1 METSQRVALVT
12 GGSRGIGAGIVR
24 RLTNDGVRVAFTYLK
39 SKELADDLARE
50 TGALAI
56 QADSGAEDAVRSSV
70 DETVRHFERL
80 DVLVNN
86 SYAATGLPI
95 EQLPMAEFDRMFQ
108 VNVRGTWIA
117 IQEALKHIGNGG
129 RIVNIG
135 SIFADHLPTGEVM
148 RTGHAAYSM
157 AKAGLAGMTRALAR
171 ELAPKGITINT
182 VQPGLIL
189 TDAATQEIA
198 EHMTSLTPV
207 GFGGNPADVAGVVAY
222 LASLE
227 SRFVTGST
235 WDVDGGFG
243 A

>member
-24 RLTNDGVRVAFTYLK
+24 RLTNDGVRVAFTYLQSK
-39 SKELADDLARE
+39 SLADDIARE

-56 QADSGAEDAVRSSV
+56 QADSGEEEAVRDSV
-70 DETVRHFERL
+70 DTTVRQFGRL
-80 DVLVNN
+80 DILVNN
-86 SYAATGLPI
+86 SFAAVGLPI
-95 EQLPMAEFDRMFQ
+95 EQFPMAGFDRMFQ
-108 VNVRGTWIA
+108 VNLRGAWVA
-117 IQEALKHIGNGG
+117 IQQALKHLDRGG

-135 SIFADHLPTGEVM
+135 SIFADHLPTGENM
-148 RTGHAAYSM
+148 RVGHAAYSM

-171 ELAPKGITINT
+171 ELAPRGITINV

-189 TDAATQEIA
+189 TDAAQEAA

-207 GFGGNPADVAGVVAY
+207 GFGGDPADIAGVVAY